1 MPSPTRPLTASTL
14 TLPLVLAMAFAATP
28 GHALRHLR
36 LVRSFPSADT
46 VLTASPDS
54 LRLWLSEAA
63 EMPTTKV
70 ALTTASGA
78 AVKLGRVSRGA
89 GKDAPIVAALASPLQ
104 AGTYNVS
111 WRTMSRDGHVVK
123 GAFAFRVRTPA
134 ARTS

>member
-1 MPSPTRPLTASTL
+1 MTTCFAL
-14 TLPLVLAMAFAATP
+14 TLALAMPFAATP

-46 VLTASPDS
+46 VLASSPDS

-70 ALTTASGA
+70 TLTSASGA
-78 AVKLGRVSRGA
+78 AVKLGGVTRGGA
-89 GKDAPIVAALASPLQ
+89 KGAPIVAALASPIKT
-104 AGTYNVS
+104 GTYNVA

-123 GAFAFRVRTPA
+123 GTFAFRVRTPD
-134 ARTS
+134 ARAN